1 MRLNRGRG
9 SANNPL
15 FQINH
20 WIERVNPS
28 PGLAAK
34 VNAFEFMIRRAR
46 RCRDERSLF
55 PTILAVDFYDEGDLL
70 GVVDVLNGST
80 LRPRG
85 AGERRSAPMTLPAP
99 PDPSAAA
106 VSGYVV
112 TAAGE
117 RRKLQAGG
125 SVLKG
130 DQCVILSP
138 TEPLRGE
145 VVTALQLAAT
155 RPVTIDSVSWFV
167 IVH

>member
-1 MRLNRGRG
+1 MLARQRWLAPAVLVVQLACGAAASSIPIGGGPYNVDDHGVVIQLPTPYKV
-9 SANNPL
+9 SSQPT
-15 FQINH
+15 
-20 WIERVNPS
+20 WICLS
-28 PGLAAK
+28 
-34 VNAFEFMIRRAR
+34 
-46 RCRDERSLF
+46 
-55 PTILAVDFYDEGDLL
+55 VDTAHY
-70 GVVDVLNGST
+70 VVDVLNGST

-145 VVTALQLAAT
+145 VVTAVQLAAT